1 MTFQV
6 NCAMSTE
13 HKRLHILISA
23 EQLKWLDK
31 KANSFVSRASIIRSL
46 INRAMENDP

>member
-1 MTFQV
+1 
-6 NCAMSTE
+6 MSTE
-13 HKRLHILISA
+13 HKRLHILVSK

-31 KANSFVSRASIIRSL
+31 KTNSFSSRASIVRAL